1 MRRCTLSIFL
11 FLIIHST
18 FGQIGYEK
26 GYFIDNEDNKT
37 DCFIYNKDWRNN
49 PSIIK
54 FKIEEE
60 GAVATKDMD
69 SVKEFGVYD
78 GSKYIRAS
86 VRIDRSGDIAS
97 KLKPEYQ
104 PEWTDE
110 TLFLKVLV
118 EGKASLFYYSE
129 ELVTKYF
136 YSVGD
141 SSINQLIYK
150 RYLVPEVSTLSDPS
164 YKYVYLGTNKPNI
177 GVNRDYLKQL
187 WLNVRCPENKQ
198 VEDVEYNT
206 PDLCR
211 YFLAYNKCSG
221 NDYTDYRNKSGKIL
235 FHLKVVP
242 AFSITSLSILNTNYV
257 NTMYSSRNATF
268 STKPGFSIGL
278 ASELVLPFN
287 RNKWALLFEPTFLYY
302 NDEKVLDGETLIP
315 ETATIRYKSIE
326 FPLGMRYY
334 CYLNKGFRVSFAA
347 LMVPT
352 QSVDFDSYLSFGD
365 DDVLKLSTAS
375 NFAVGAGVDYNR
387 FSVELRYYT
396 KKPLMLGYTSW
407 STNYQTFSLQM
418 GFRIF

>member
-1 MRRCTLSIFL
+1 MRRCTLSLFF

-26 GYFIDNEDNKT
+26 GYFIDNDGNKT
-37 DCFIYNKDWRNN
+37 ECYIYNKEWRNN

-60 GAVATKDMD
+60 GAVATKDLL
-69 SVKEFGVYD
+69 SVKEFGIYD
-78 GSKYIRAS
+78 GSKFIRAS

-97 KLKPEYQ
+97 KLKPEYKPQ
-104 PEWTDE
+104 WTDE

-118 EGKASLFYYSE
+118 EGKASLYYYSE
-129 ELVTKYF
+129 ELVNKYF

-141 SSINQLIYK
+141 TSINQLVYK
-150 RYLVPEVSTLSDPS
+150 RFLLPDVTTLTNPS
-164 YKYVYLGTNKPNI
+164 YQDEYPGANKSNI

-187 WLNVRCPENKQ
+187 WLNVRCPGNKQ
-198 VEDVEYNT
+198 AEDVEYST
-206 PDLCR
+206 RDLCR
-211 YFLAYNKCSG
+211 YFLEYNECTG
-221 NDYTDYRNKSGKIL
+221 NDYTDYRNKSGKMPV
-235 FHLKVVP
+235 HLKVVS
-242 AFSITSLSILNTNYV
+242 ALNISSLSILNAIYDTTEYN
-257 NTMYSSRNATF
+257 SRNITF

-287 RNKWALLFEPTFLYY
+287 RNKWALLFEPTFLCYK
-302 NDEKVLDGETLIP
+302 NEKIIYGETMTP

-326 FPLGMRYY
+326 FPVGVKYY
-334 CYLNKGFRVSFAA
+334 CYLNRDFRLSFAA

-352 QSVDFDSYLSFGD
+352 QSVDFNSYLSFGD
-365 DDVLKLSTAS
+365 EDKLLLNAATS
-375 NFAVGAGVDYNR
+375 FVVGAGADYKR

-396 KKPLMLGYTSW
+396 KTLMLDYAFW

-418 GFRIF
+418 GYRIF